1 MSDCLSLRSTI
12 SRCMQCW
19 GSEMTLHNGRHPR
32 GEDARI
38 LLTSVFGPYAQNDEF
53 GSQKINP
60 MELWHNQVTRVQGPF
75 SLRMFN
81 RSFGML
87 FIQAN
92 IKAPCIMLDFP
103 TLDRFIEEIRHTRYD
118 IIGIGSITI
127 NILKVRKMCELV
139 RHYQRDATI
148 VVGGHVA
155 NLPDLDE
162 RIDADE
168 IVKGE
173 GVRWFRNYLGEDPNR
188 PLVHPQI
195 PTYIDYRN
203 MGTTVNI
210 KPRDRTATLIPSVGC
225 PLGCNFCV
233 TSAMF
238 GGKGKFVNFYDAGDE
253 LFDVICQLESAMNV
267 KAFFVMDENFLLH
280 RKRALRLLE
289 LMQEHDKSWSFNVF
303 SSANVLSKY
312 SMEQLIELGISWVWM
327 GLEGESSKY
336 AKLRGIDT
344 RPLVRELQGNGIR
357 VLGSSIIGMEDHSP
371 ENIDRVIEYAVSHD
385 TDFHQ
390 FMLYTALAGTP
401 LYNDLKNQGLLKDES
416 EVPLSDN
423 HGQFRFNFSHP
434 VIKNGQE
441 TEYLLRAFNRDF
453 AVNGPSVLRAMW
465 TTLKGWRKHKN
476 HPIARVRKRFEWEAR
491 DLVKHGGP
499 MVAAALEYYR
509 DETEL
514 KNRFSQMQ
522 KELYVEFGEQAEHFS
537 AAAGPF
543 VLEKIRTE
551 EQRLKEGWTYEPPTF
566 YEKNAAWLK
575 MEKSGLAT
583 TTSA

>member
-1 MSDCLSLRSTI
+1 MILR
-12 SRCMQCW
+12 
-19 GSEMTLHNGRHPR
+19 NGKHPC
-32 GEDARI
+32 GGDAKI
-38 LLTSVFGPYAQNDEF
+38 LLSSVFGPYAQNDEF

-92 IKAPCIMLDFP
+92 INAPCIMLDFP
-103 TLDRFIEEIRHTRYD
+103 TLDRFIDEIKHNSYD

-127 NILKVRKMCELV
+127 NVLKVKKMCELV
-139 RHYQRDATI
+139 RHYQPDATI

-155 NLPDLDE
+155 NLPDLHE
-162 RIDADE
+162 RVDADE

-188 PLVHPQI
+188 PLVHPEI
-195 PTYIDYRN
+195 PTYVDYRN

-253 LFDVICQLESAMNV
+253 LFDVICQMESSMNV

-289 LMQEHDKSWSFNVF
+289 LMQEHNKSWSFNVF

-312 SMEQLIELGISWVWM
+312 TMEQLIELGISWVWM

-336 AKLRGIDT
+336 AKLKGIDT
-344 RPLVRELQGNGIR
+344 RPLVRELQSNGIR
-357 VLGSSIIGMEDHSP
+357 VLGSSIIGMEEHSP
-371 ENIDRVIEYAVSHD
+371 DNIDRVIEYAISHD

-434 VIKNGQE
+434 VIKDGQE

-476 HPIARVRKRFEWEAR
+476 HPIARVRKRFEWESR

-499 MVAAALEYYR
+499 MVAAALEYYS
-509 DETEL
+509 DEPDL

-522 KELYVEFGEQAEHFS
+522 KELFAEFGKQAEHFS

-543 VLEKIRTE
+543 VLEKIRAE

-566 YEKNAAWLK
+566 YEKNDAWLT

-583 TTSA
+583 TVPA

>member
-1 MSDCLSLRSTI
+1 MVL
-12 SRCMQCW
+12 QN
-19 GSEMTLHNGRHPR
+19 EVHPKAN
-32 GEDARI
+32 DARI
-38 LLTSVFGPYAQNDEF
+38 LLTSVFGPYAQDDEY

-92 IKAPCIMLDFP
+92 IEAPCMMLDFP
-103 TLDRFIEEIRHTRYD
+103 TLDRFIEELKTVQYD

-127 NILKVRKMCELV
+127 NVLKVKKMCELI
-139 RHYQRDATI
+139 RKYQPDATI

-173 GVRWFRNYLGEDPNR
+173 GGRWFREYLGEDPNR
-188 PLVHPQI
+188 PLLHPEI
-195 PTYIDYRN
+195 PTYADYRN
-203 MGTTVNI
+203 MGTTVKI

-238 GGKGKFVNFYDAGDE
+238 GGKGKFVNFYNSGEE
-253 LFDVICQLESAMNV
+253 LFEIICQLESSMKV
-267 KAFFVMDENFLLH
+267 QSFFVMDENFLLH
-280 RKRALRLLE
+280 RPRALSLLK
-289 LMQEHDKSWSFNVF
+289 LMEEHNKSWSFNVF

-312 SMEQLIELGISWVWM
+312 TMDQLVGLGISWVWM

-336 AKLRGIDT
+336 AKLKGIDT
-344 RPLVRELQGNGIR
+344 RPLVKKLQAHGIR

-371 ENIDRVIEYAVSHD
+371 ENIDRVIDYSVSHD

-401 LYNDLKNQGLLKDES
+401 LYDELKIADKIKPET
-416 EVPLSDN
+416 EVPTSDH
-423 HGQFRFNFSHP
+423 HGQYRFNFYHP
-434 VIKNGQE
+434 LITDGQE
-441 TEYLLRAFNRDF
+441 TEFLLRAFNRDF
-453 AVNGPSVLRAMW
+453 AVNGPSVVRAVR
-465 TTLKGWRKHKN
+465 TTLKGWRKFKH
-476 HPIARVRKRFEWEAR
+476 HPDPRVRRRFEFESK
-491 DLVKHGGP
+491 DLVKHGAP
-499 MVAAALEYYR
+499 MVAAAIEYYHDQPELR
-509 DETEL
+509 SRFEELMSELVDE
-514 KNRFSQMQ
+514 
-522 KELYVEFGEQAEHFS
+522 YGDQATHF
-537 AAAGPF
+537 ANAAGSH
-543 VLEKIRTE
+543 VLENIRAE
-551 EQRLKEGWTYEPPTF
+551 EQRLKEGWTHEPPTF
-566 YEKNAAWLK
+566 YEENAAWLA
-575 MEKSGLAT
+575 MEQQTLTEA
-583 TTSA
+583 